1 MDRSINH
8 RKYKLALISLKYI
21 PIITAFM
28 MLVHVFLLIVGKPS
42 FIAESLAGVTLLP
55 SLIIYFFSNALHF
68 CWLHKCFT
76 LYTLVTDVCIKTQR
90 YIGFGISVEFL
101 RIVMFLIGIFLF
113 VCLFKDIKGY
123 HRRNYINT

>member
-1 MDRSINH
+1 MDRSIDH

-28 MLVHVFLLIVGKPS
+28 MLVHVFLLIIGKSS

-55 SLIIYFFSNALHF
+55 SLIIYFFSNTLHF
-68 CWLHKCFT
+68 CWLHKCFI

-90 YIGFGISVEFL
+90 YIGFGIGIEFL
-101 RIVMFLIGIFLF
+101 RIIMFLIGIFLF
-113 VCLFKDIKGY
+113 ICLFKDIKGY